1 MPEKI
6 LRLGLTECTLLFMY
20 WLKYHKNIDI
30 KNNKMLLGSKKN
42 LIKWLYTTS
51 GYYDKT
57 QSGNYFNVRHDN
69 HDNDTYIY
77 KKYMNI
83 IFDFIKN
90 SDMFCFALHRVQKNI
105 IENIQD
111 FKKNVDPKKKGHIT
125 RKIIFD
131 FVKNKKILI
140 VSPFSKLIKSQIDTG
155 NWKHIYPN
163 APTVVNS
170 CIYTFPYT
178 FFNNGPHND
187 ILETSQYLFN
197 NIIETINEEYDNV
210 LISCGAYSC
219 LMAKQFYDIGKN
231 VCTIGG
237 DLQVYFG
244 ILNGRQKKWYKR
256 DNIKLKNEEYW
267 IVNIPEEYKPNNYM
281 KIENGCYW

>member
-6 LRLGLTECTLLFMY
+6 LRLGLTECSLLFNY
-20 WLKYHKNIDI
+20 WLKYHKNINNIYKDNY
-30 KNNKMLLGSKKN
+30 KND

-57 QSGNYFNVRHDN
+57 QPGNYFNVVHSEE
-69 HDNDTYIY
+69 DTDIY
-77 KKYMNI
+77 KKYMNL

-90 SDMFCFALHRVQKNI
+90 SDIYTFCIHNHLNKTH
-105 IENIQD
+105 IED
-111 FKKNVDPKKKGHIT
+111 FKKIVNPKKEAFVSQ
-125 RKIIFD
+125 KIVFD
-131 FVKNKKILI
+131 FIKNKKILI
-140 VSPFSKLIKSQIDTG
+140 VSPISKLIKSQIDSG
-155 NWKHIYPN
+155 NWKNIYSN
-163 APTVVNS
+163 SPTVVNS

-178 FFNNGPHND
+178 FFNNGPHNN
-187 ILETSQYLFN
+187 ILETSQYIFN

-231 VCTIGG
+231 VCTLGG
-237 DLQVYFG
+237 DLPKYFG
-244 ILNGRQKKWYKR
+244 ILTNRMKALCENNNLELNNK
-256 DNIKLKNEEYW
+256 EYW
-267 IVNIPEEYKPNNYM
+267 IINIPEEYKPNDYM

>member
-1 MPEKI
+1 
-6 LRLGLTECTLLFMY
+6 MY

-30 KNNKMLLGSKKN
+30 KNNIILLRSKN
-42 LIKWLYTTS
+42 DLIKWLYTTS

-57 QSGNYFNVRHDN
+57 QSQQHHKKPTEILISVRHD

-90 SDMFCFALHRVQKNI
+90 TDMFSFALHKLPNVY
-105 IENIQD
+105 EEDIQD
-111 FKKNVDPKKKGHIT
+111 FKKNIDPKKKGHIT
-125 RKIIFD
+125 REIIFD

-140 VSPFSKLIKSQIDTG
+140 VSPFSKLMKSQIDTG

-256 DNIKLKNEEYW
+256 DNIELKNEEYW
-267 IVNIPEEYKPNNYM
+267 IVNIPEEYKPNDYM